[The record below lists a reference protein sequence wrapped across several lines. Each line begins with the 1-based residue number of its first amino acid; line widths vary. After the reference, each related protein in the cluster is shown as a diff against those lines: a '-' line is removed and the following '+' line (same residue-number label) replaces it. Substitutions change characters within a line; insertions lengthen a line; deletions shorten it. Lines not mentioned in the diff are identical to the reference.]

1 MIKQNVKG
9 YVLREQEI
17 EGKKQFDK
25 ILSNMDLC
33 FQLFLM
39 FKNIQVKQKKRKSSN
54 KSQRQEKKCKMQA

>member
-1 MIKQNVKG
+1 MLK
-9 YVLREQEI
+9 EQEI

-39 FKNIQVKQKKRKSSN
+39 FKNIQIKTEKGKSST
-54 KSQRQEKKCKMQA
+54 KSQRQEKKCKMQS